1 MDFLSLY
8 PFVPKRTYAFQN
20 HIIKAL
26 RISEFLRTSYKMVTY
41 IYSTFGPIH
50 SHIQIA
56 KLKMCIINGVTNH
69 HLY

>member
-1 MDFLSLY
+1 
-8 PFVPKRTYAFQN
+8 
-20 HIIKAL
+20 
-26 RISEFLRTSYKMVTY
+26 MVIY
-41 IYSTFGPIH
+41 IYITLGPIH